1 MVYQFL
7 ANLAK
12 LKSQQIFIKFAFKC
26 MQYCEEKFFH
36 TFYEIQHKVVTF
48 DNYLHAP
55 VHK

>member
-1 MVYQFL
+1 
-7 ANLAK
+7 
-12 LKSQQIFIKFAFKC
+12 
-26 MQYCEEKFFH
+26 MQYCEEEKFFH